1 MKAIR
6 LCLAGAV
13 ASAIL
18 LSGCR
23 TSKPFYPK
31 GQYPPDPWVK
41 GYSDPQDC
49 IGGEKLAAV
58 KLDLPEYPRR
68 AYNTGRQGWVIV
80 RLNVSETGET
90 ENVEIERAVPDRLFA
105 GNARDAVKAWQ
116 FEPPK
121 DGALQACRVLL
132 RYKLGRVYLGS

>member
-1 MKAIR
+1 MRAAQF
-6 LCLAGAV
+6 LLLSAAG
-13 ASAIL
+13 L
-18 LSGCR
+18 FMLSGCK

-31 GQYPPDPWVK
+31 SEYPPDPWVK

-68 AYNTGRQGWVIV
+68 AYSKGRQGWVII
-80 RLNVSETGET
+80 RLDVNEAGET
-90 ENVEIERAVPDRLFA
+90 ENVDIERAVPDRLFS
-105 GNARDAVKAWQ
+105 GNAREAVKNWQ
-116 FEPPK
+116 FEPPN
-121 DGALQACRVLL
+121 DGLLQNCRVLL